1 MLRVIMLKV
10 IMLNVANNPF
20 MLSVIM
26 LNVAAPFNLAAL
38 NAVEKEL
45 FTPVLR
51 IIYICESGC
60 NQSNGERDHGWY
72 HCAESWKSWSKWQV

>member
-10 IMLNVANNPF
+10 IMLNVANNPC

-26 LNVAAPFNLAAL
+26 LNVVLPLNCAAL

-60 NQSNGERDHGWY
+60 KNACDSGNAYASLFDTT
-72 HCAESWKSWSKWQV
+72 